1 MNLLKVVSLGGLVLL
16 VAQVACAVETRPAPP
31 GPTSLEG
38 TWTLAFADVVHPDG
52 TRGHDYGDP
61 PKGVLHVD
69 RAGHYAMF
77 IFNPGRSKFASN
89 DKSKGT
95 PEEYRGAIM
104 GTSSHYGTVQMDPA
118 AHTLTFH
125 VDGSTYPNWE
135 GATQVRRYTFDGD
148 VLSYEVAAR
157 PNGDIPTTGWRRQKP

>member
-1 MNLLKVVSLGGLVLL
+1 MNLSKVLSLGALTFL
-16 VAQVACAVETRPAPP
+16 AAHAASAAETRSAPAPA
-31 GPTSLEG
+31 TLEG
-38 TWTLAFADVVHPDG
+38 TWALAFADVVHPDG
-52 TRGHDYGDP
+52 TRGHDYGNP

-77 IFNPGRSKFASN
+77 IFNPGRSTFAAN

-104 GTSSHYGTVQMDPA
+104 GTSSHYGTVEMDPA

-135 GATQVRRYTFDGD
+135 GATQVRHYRVDGD
-148 VLSYEVAAR
+148 VLSYQVAAR
-157 PNGDIPTTGWRRQKP
+157 PNGDIPMTGWRRLQP